1 MSVLVEYLIVS
12 VFPLGDMY
20 GTWKVIRGNLWEL
33 LSLSNES
40 NSLNVYIRV
49 KVLLA
54 RQLSELEILDP
65 KLYY

>member
-12 VFPLGDMY
+12 VFALGDMY

-40 NSLNVYIRV
+40 NSLNVYITL
-49 KVLLA
+49 KCHLLGSY
-54 RQLSELEILDP
+54 QN
-65 KLYY
+65 